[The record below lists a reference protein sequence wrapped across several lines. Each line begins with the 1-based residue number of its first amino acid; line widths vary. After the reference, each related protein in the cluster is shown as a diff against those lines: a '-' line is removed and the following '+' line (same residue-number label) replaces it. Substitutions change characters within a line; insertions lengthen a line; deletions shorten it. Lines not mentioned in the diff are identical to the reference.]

1 MKNYKI
7 VIYIVSIIVVLC
19 LGFAIFKNVSQ
30 ANEEDPKEKVDSEV
44 RYLETTLVGLLN
56 DMNNI
61 DSRNYN
67 LSINEIPQESQKT
80 AQGSGS
86 SSSSSGEG
94 SGSGGE
100 SGSGSGA
107 ESQQENAGGDNSSQG
122 GSSGDVATTGSDS
135 SQANK
140 SFKLNASGVLIGTED
155 INWDVVKNK
164 VENMYISTP
173 TITIDLYSQNIN
185 QDDILGFNKE
195 CDTLTVAAKAENKV
209 ETLASLSRLYDY
221 IPKFLINDDELNKKI
236 IEAKAEVIK
245 AYSKLDSGNWE
256 EISAEV
262 KSAVDIFSNL
272 LTSATTIDAGKQYSI
287 NKSYIMLNEL
297 QNAVNIQD
305 STVFLIKYKN
315 LLEEFENMWY
325 NKNYLSKLNS
335 RW

>member
-7 VIYIVSIIVVLC
+7 VIYIVSIIVVVS
-19 LGFAIFKNVSQ
+19 LGFVIFKNVSQ

-67 LSINEIPQESQKT
+67 LSVDKIPQESQKT
-80 AQGSGS
+80 SQGSGS
-86 SSSSSGEG
+86 SSSTSGG
-94 SGSGGE
+94 GSGGS

-107 ESQQENAGGDNSSQG
+107 ESGQESAGGDNSSDG

-135 SQANK
+135 SQTDK
-140 SFKLNASGVLIGTED
+140 SFELNANGVLTNTED

-173 TITIDLYSQNIN
+173 TITIDLYSQNIS

-195 CDTLTVAAKAENKV
+195 CDALTVATKSENKV

-221 IPKFLINDDELNKKI
+221 IPKFLVNNDELNKNLI
-236 IEAKAEVIK
+236 QAKAHIIK
-245 AYSKLDSGNWE
+245 AYSKLDSGNWN
-256 EISAEV
+256 EIATEV

-272 LTSATTIDAGKQYSI
+272 LTNTNIDASKQYSI
-287 NKSYIMLNEL
+287 NKTYIMLNEL

-315 LLEEFENMWY
+315 LLEEFENM
-325 NKNYLSKLNS
+325 
-335 RW
+335 

>member
-80 AQGSGS
+80 AQGSGGE
-86 SSSSSGEG
+86 SSSG
-94 SGSGGE
+94 SGT
-100 SGSGSGA
+100 

-140 SFKLNASGVLIGTED
+140 SFEINASGVLIGTED

-221 IPKFLINDDELNKKI
+221 IPKFLINDNELNKKI